1 VFSLGFLS
9 LWWCLVRIWGENPHS
24 GWISVLF
31 LWGTTLFLAARGC
44 LEGVVVVIGDC
55 WMVLVAVLD
64 FGGGDG
70 SGFGLVVVVMDLV
83 SVWWWW

>member
-1 VFSLGFLS
+1 M
-9 LWWCLVRIWGENPHS
+9 
-24 GWISVLF
+24 LF

-70 SGFGLVVVVMDLV
+70 SGFGLVVVVTGLVGSWDLGGRGEV
-83 SVWWWW
+83 VVVEAVCDGFSLILIL